1 MRTVLDRIYTA
12 ALWLAAAC
20 LVAIVVLVLAQVGA
34 RLLDVVLG
42 ALGQPRTGWQI
53 LSLSEI
59 AGFLLAGA
67 SFLAL
72 GPTLKAGAHIR
83 VTMFLAMMPDRL
95 RHLSE
100 RLAVLLALGIAVYLA
115 WHLTALAHESWRF
128 NELSIG
134 LVPIPLI
141 WPQIPLVV
149 GAWVLV
155 LALADELAVLVRS
168 GNFSF
173 RAAEDAIT
181 LGKEG

>member
-1 MRTVLDRIYTA
+1 MRTVLNVVYAA
-12 ALWLAAAC
+12 ALWLAALC

-34 RLLDVVLG
+34 RLLDAVLPMM
-42 ALGQPRTGWQI
+42 GQPRTGWQI

-72 GPTLKAGAHIR
+72 GPTFKSGGHIR
-83 VTMFLAMMPDRL
+83 VTMFLSMFGQAGR
-95 RHLSE
+95 RWAE
-100 RLAVLLALGIAVYLA
+100 QAAAVLALVIAAYLA

-134 LVPIPLI
+134 LVPIPLV
-141 WPQIPLVV
+141 WPQIPLVI

-155 LALADELAVLVRS
+155 IALADEALAVLRE
-168 GNFSF
+168 GRFGF
-173 RAAEDAIT
+173 QAAEDAVS

>member
-1 MRTVLDRIYTA
+1 MRTVLNAVYTA
-12 ALWLAAAC
+12 ALWLAALC

-34 RLLDVVLG
+34 RSLDAVLG
-42 ALGQPRTGWQI
+42 LIGQPRTGWQI

-72 GPTLKAGAHIR
+72 GPTFKSGGHIR
-83 VTMFLAMMPDRL
+83 VTMFLPMTGPVAR
-95 RHLSE
+95 RWIE
-100 RLAVLLALGIAVYLA
+100 QGAVLLALLIAVYLA
-115 WHLTALAHESWRF
+115 WHITALAHESWRF

-134 LVPIPLI
+134 LVPIPLV
-141 WPQIPLVV
+141 WPQIPLVI

-155 LALADELAVLVRS
+155 IALADEALVI
-168 GNFSF
+168 F
-173 RAAEDAIT
+173 RQGRFGFQAAEDAVS